1 MQNLIPCRFHIEVE
15 AVLKSEGLRATKQR
29 LNIWDELSSTDKHRD
44 IETILKDLKKNKI
57 NVSRATLYRT
67 IDVFVKH
74 NLLKK
79 ITLDSGKFLYEHNK
93 KTITPQH
100 DHIVCED
107 CGEIFEFYDN
117 EISSVAESF
126 LPHVQNH
133 GPSRTN
139 RRPGHSIV
147 TIVHVHLEDLGM
159 GF

>member
-1 MQNLIPCRFHIEVE
+1 MKNLIPCRFHIEVE

-29 LNIWDELSSTDKHRD
+29 LNIWDELSSSDKHRD

-117 EISSVAESF
+117 NISSIENKIADD
-126 LPHVQNH
+126 LNLNLTK
-133 GPSRTN
+133 R
-139 RRPGHSIV
+139 
-147 TIVHVHLEDLGM
+147 VHQLSGTCKDNQCSHAKN
-159 GF
+159 

>member
-1 MQNLIPCRFHIEVE
+1 MKNLIPCRFHIEVE

-67 IDVFVKH
+67 IYVFVKH

-117 EISSVAESF
+117 NISSIENKIADG
-126 LPHVQNH
+126 LNLNLTK
-133 GPSRTN
+133 R
-139 RRPGHSIV
+139 
-147 TIVHVHLEDLGM
+147 VHQLSGTCKDSQCSHAKN
-159 GF
+159 

>member
-1 MQNLIPCRFHIEVE
+1 MKNFIPCRFHIEVE

-117 EISSVAESF
+117 NISLIENKIADGLNLNLTKRVHQLSGTCKDSQCS
-126 LPHVQNH
+126 HVKN
-133 GPSRTN
+133 
-139 RRPGHSIV
+139 
-147 TIVHVHLEDLGM
+147 
-159 GF
+159 

>member
-29 LNIWDELSSTDKHRD
+29 LDIWDELSSTDKHRD
-44 IETILKDLKKNKI
+44 IETILNDLKKNKI

-74 NLLKK
+74 GLLKK
-79 ITLDSGKFLYEHNK
+79 ITLDSGKFLYEHNR

-117 EISSVAESF
+117 NISSIENKIADGLNLS
-126 LPHVQNH
+126 L
-133 GPSRTN
+133 T
-139 RRPGHSIV
+139 RR
-147 TIVHVHLEDLGM
+147 VHQLSGTCKDSQCTHAKN
-159 GF
+159 

>member
-29 LNIWDELSSTDKHRD
+29 LDIWDELSSTDKHRD
-44 IETILKDLKKNKI
+44 IETILNDLKKNKI

-74 NLLKK
+74 GLLKK
-79 ITLDSGKFLYEHNK
+79 ITLDSGKFLYEHNR

-117 EISSVAESF
+117 NISSIENKIADGLNLS
-126 LPHVQNH
+126 L
-133 GPSRTN
+133 T
-139 RRPGHSIV
+139 RR
-147 TIVHVHLEDLGM
+147 VHQLSGTCKDSECTHAKN
-159 GF
+159 

>member
-1 MQNLIPCRFHIEVE
+1 MKNLIPCRFHIEVE

-29 LNIWDELSSTDKHRD
+29 LSIWDELSSTEKHRD

-117 EISSVAESF
+117 NISSIENKIADG
-126 LPHVQNH
+126 LNLNLTK
-133 GPSRTN
+133 R
-139 RRPGHSIV
+139 
-147 TIVHVHLEDLGM
+147 VHQLSGTCKDNQCSHAKN
-159 GF
+159 

>member
-29 LNIWDELSSTDKHRD
+29 LDIWDELSSTDKHRD

-74 NLLKK
+74 ELLTK
-79 ITLDSGKFLYEHNK
+79 ITLDNGRFLYEHNK
-93 KTITPQH
+93 KTITPKH
-100 DHIVCED
+100 DHILCED

-117 EISSVAESF
+117 TISSIE
-126 LPHVQNH
+126 
-133 GPSRTN
+133 N
-139 RRPGHSIV
+139 RIA
-147 TIVHVHLEDLGM
+147 EDLNIKLTKRVHQLSGKCVD
-159 GF
+159 GKCNHSKN

>member
-1 MQNLIPCRFHIEVE
+1 MKNLIPCRFHIEVE

-74 NLLKK
+74 SLLKK

-117 EISSVAESF
+117 NISSIENKIADG
-126 LPHVQNH
+126 LNLNLTK
-133 GPSRTN
+133 R
-139 RRPGHSIV
+139 
-147 TIVHVHLEDLGM
+147 VHQLSGTCKDNQCSHAKN
-159 GF
+159 

>member
-29 LNIWDELSSTDKHRD
+29 LDIWDELSSTDKHRD
-44 IETILKDLKKNKI
+44 IETILNDLKKNKI

-74 NLLKK
+74 GLLKK
-79 ITLDSGKFLYEHNK
+79 ITLDSGKFLYEHNR

-117 EISSVAESF
+117 NISSIENKIADGLNLS
-126 LPHVQNH
+126 LTK
-133 GPSRTN
+133 R
-139 RRPGHSIV
+139 
-147 TIVHVHLEDLGM
+147 VHQLSGTCKDSQCTHAKN
-159 GF
+159 

>member
-1 MQNLIPCRFHIEVE
+1 MKNLIPCRFHIEVE
-15 AVLKSEGLRATKQR
+15 VVLKSEGLRATKQR

-117 EISSVAESF
+117 NISSIENKIADG
-126 LPHVQNH
+126 LNLNLTK
-133 GPSRTN
+133 R
-139 RRPGHSIV
+139 
-147 TIVHVHLEDLGM
+147 VHQLSGTCKDNQCSHAKN
-159 GF
+159 

>member
-1 MQNLIPCRFHIEVE
+1 MKNLIPCRFHIEVE

-79 ITLDSGKFLYEHNK
+79 ITLAYSQLKNTVNK
-93 KTITPQH
+93 AK
-100 DHIVCED
+100 
-107 CGEIFEFYDN
+107 
-117 EISSVAESF
+117 
-126 LPHVQNH
+126 
-133 GPSRTN
+133 
-139 RRPGHSIV
+139 
-147 TIVHVHLEDLGM
+147 
-159 GF
+159 

>member
-1 MQNLIPCRFHIEVE
+1 MRSQ
-15 AVLKSEGLRATKQR
+15 
-29 LNIWDELSSTDKHRD
+29 
-44 IETILKDLKKNKI
+44 KKKI

-93 KTITPQH
+93 KTITPNH

-117 EISSVAESF
+117 KI
-126 LPHVQNH
+126 
-133 GPSRTN
+133 PSIEKKIADDLNMSLTKRVHQLSGTCKDSN
-139 RRPGHSIV
+139 CAHSKN
-147 TIVHVHLEDLGM
+147 
-159 GF
+159 